1 MLDTGEPQCEVHPPP
16 VDGLVVDS
24 PAASQG
30 GTDAPEAAPDVSPP
44 RLGHAAHSPAV
55 HLYSALWSI
64 MWI

>member
-1 MLDTGEPQCEVHPPP
+1 MAEDAESFINSPSLNVLII
-16 VDGLVVDS
+16 DG

-44 RLGHAAHSPAV
+44 RLGHTAHSPAV